1 MPEETRDLIERTRAL
16 IAEMEALV
24 LRAKRLLVDQK
35 KRNDK
40 PPEPAPERT
49 PD

>member
-1 MPEETRDLIERTRAL
+1 
-16 IAEMEALV
+16 MEALV
-24 LRAKRLLVDQK
+24 VRARRLLVDQR
-35 KRNDK
+35 KRNDKPPK